1 MAGLTRDDHDPQT
14 FHVEWATLAG
24 GLALLRR
31 GRKVSVDPFLVA
43 RAVKAA
49 MRACPNRTATGSPLV
64 WNDYAVFLDLGD
76 WTRIKKLEATL
87 VRDLGGVAEQQLAA
101 LGAEMVGPLNVRL
114 IRDESG
120 SVRPGGAVIKA
131 DFIEQERLSPADPSE
146 LTVRV
151 GRPMS
156 AGALGAPA
164 TVRVPDGDNGGGL
177 LVEWPRGSAS
187 VAPGTRIVLGRAHRP
202 SSPGFVPLS
211 GASTRIN
218 KRQLWIEAGAG
229 GAIIGRFSQAN
240 PVEVAGRLI
249 QKGGQ
254 IAVDRFPLDVSL
266 SSGELSLTVHRVERH

>member
-187 VAPGTRIVLGRAHRP
+187 VAPGTRIV
-202 SSPGFVPLS
+202 